1 VRVPCVGAVISDGNG
16 RIVVIR
22 RARPPSAGM
31 WSIPGGRVEAG
42 ESLEQAARREVQE
55 ETGLDVAVGT
65 LLGRVDITAGV
76 DTYDVYDFAAV
87 AIDGTQALVAGD
99 DASDARWVSQA
110 EFGALQTVPGLVESL
125 ATWQVWSL

>member
-1 VRVPCVGAVISDGNG
+1 MRVPCVGAVISDGNG